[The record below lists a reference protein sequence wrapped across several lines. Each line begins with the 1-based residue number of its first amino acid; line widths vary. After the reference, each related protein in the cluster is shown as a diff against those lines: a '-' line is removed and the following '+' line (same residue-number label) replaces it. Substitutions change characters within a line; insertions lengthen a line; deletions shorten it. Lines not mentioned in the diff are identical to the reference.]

1 MPKYEIEITK
11 LKSILNERGLTQL
24 DLYDLIKEVNDGK
37 VVQLYILN
45 EIINGKRK
53 NFTINTAILI
63 ANALELPI
71 DDIID

>member
-1 MPKYEIEITK
+1 MPKYEIEVTK
-11 LKSILNERGLTQL
+11 LKLILNERGLTQL
-24 DLYDLIKEVNDGK
+24 DLFNLIKEVNEGK
-37 VVQLYILN
+37 SVTLYILN

>member
-1 MPKYEIEITK
+1 MPKYEIEVTK
-11 LKSILNERGLTQL
+11 LKLILNERGLTQL
-24 DLYDLIKEVNDGK
+24 DLFNLIKEVNEGK
-37 VVQLYILN
+37 SVNLYILN

>member
-1 MPKYEIEITK
+1 MPKLEIEITK

-24 DLYDLIKEVNDGK
+24 DLFNLIKEVNEGK
-37 VVQLYILN
+37 SVTLYILN